1 MSNFKLKHQSKSGL
15 LRHKLGHVEFPEPK
29 KKIYI
34 PSEVERPIEY
44 IPSYQ
49 KVYEPPRFP
58 DIKKM
63 PKIKKISDMPK
74 PDFSFAEEQQMRLE
88 ESMRKHKELVE
99 NIDRKVIPDFDIT
112 SIDAT
117 TGKPYDDSE
126 EGRKS
131 RVIREQ
137 AAGMRDEMGYQTPQY
152 EEIASGLQMVK
163 DNSNTP
169 YKLPHMPPFKQTVSS
184 AGNNEE
190 TDSIASV
197 KAFNELKQSY
207 LGRKFKGNDERLG
220 PITPE
225 QNLDEYNRESREFYY
240 DPNEG
245 KLRLI
250 PTDDAEMQN
259 LTGIKPYQLAP
270 KDE

>member
-15 LRHKLGHVEFPEPK
+15 FRGHNEFPDPQK
-29 KKIYI
+29 FKNQKKIYI

-49 KVYEPPRFP
+49 KVYEPPQFP
-58 DIKKM
+58 DIDKM
-63 PKIKKISDMPK
+63 RRPKKIIEMPQ
-74 PDFSFAEEQQMRLE
+74 PDFSYMENREKNRIKYKNQELKRAAQAAANEAFQ
-88 ESMRKHKELVE
+88 ESMRKHRETIQNMPE
-99 NIDRKVIPDFDIT
+99 RIPFDIT
-112 SIDAT
+112 TIDAT

-126 EGRKS
+126 EGRKA

-163 DNSNTP
+163 DNSNIP

-184 AGNNEE
+184 TGNNEE

-197 KAFNELKQSY
+197 KAFNELKQGY
-207 LGRKFKGNDERLG
+207 MNRKFKG
-220 PITPE
+220 
-225 QNLDEYNRESREFYY
+225 
-240 DPNEG
+240 
-245 KLRLI
+245 
-250 PTDDAEMQN
+250 
-259 LTGIKPYQLAP
+259 
-270 KDE
+270 